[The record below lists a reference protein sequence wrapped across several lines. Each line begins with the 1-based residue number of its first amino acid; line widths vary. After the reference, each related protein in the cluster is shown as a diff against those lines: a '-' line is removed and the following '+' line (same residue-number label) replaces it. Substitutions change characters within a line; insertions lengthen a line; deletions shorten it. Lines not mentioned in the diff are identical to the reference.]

1 MNISVS
7 PITYKGKHMDQGIA
21 ARLQVIF
28 EREGISASIFADK
41 IGVQRSAISHIL
53 SGRNKPGF
61 DLLQKIIAKFPT
73 INTEWLI
80 TGLGDPYKQPVKQI
94 QTTLF
99 DPPTTQRQSVEV
111 TSVNSSSSQ
120 PAGNRTIERIVIFYS
135 DKTFETYNPQ

>member
-1 MNISVS
+1 
-7 PITYKGKHMDQGIA
+7 MDQGIA

-99 DPPTTQRQSVEV
+99 DPSTTQRQSVEV
-111 TSVNSSSSQ
+111 TSVNTSSSQ

>member
-1 MNISVS
+1 
-7 PITYKGKHMDQGIA
+7 MDQGIA
-21 ARLQVIF
+21 SRLQVIF

-94 QTTLF
+94 QTSLF
-99 DPPTTQRQSVEV
+99 DPPTVQKQSVEV
-111 TSVNSSSSQ
+111 TSVNTIPSQ
-120 PAGNRTIERIVIFYS
+120 PEGNRTIERIVIFYS

>member
-1 MNISVS
+1 
-7 PITYKGKHMDQGIA
+7 MDQGIA
-21 ARLQVIF
+21 SRLQVIF

-80 TGLGDPYKQPVKQI
+80 TGLGDPYKQQVKQI

-99 DPPTTQRQSVEV
+99 DPPTVQKQSVEV
-111 TSVNSSSSQ
+111 TSVNTIPSQ

>member
-1 MNISVS
+1 
-7 PITYKGKHMDQGIA
+7 MDQGIA
-21 ARLQVIF
+21 SRLQVIF

-99 DPPTTQRQSVEV
+99 DPPTTQKQSAEV
-111 TSVNSSSSQ
+111 TSVNPMPSQ
-120 PAGNRTIERIVIFYS
+120 PEGNRTIERIVIFYS

>member
-1 MNISVS
+1 
-7 PITYKGKHMDQGIA
+7 MDQGIA

-28 EREGISASIFADK
+28 EREGISASIFADR

-99 DPPTTQRQSVEV
+99 DPPTTQKQSVEV
-111 TSVNSSSSQ
+111 TSVNAPSLQ

>member
-1 MNISVS
+1 
-7 PITYKGKHMDQGIA
+7 MDQGIA

-80 TGLGDPYKQPVKQI
+80 TGLGDPYKQQVKQI

-99 DPPTTQRQSVEV
+99 DPPTVQKQSVEV
-111 TSVNSSSSQ
+111 TSVNTIPSQ

>member
-1 MNISVS
+1 
-7 PITYKGKHMDQGIA
+7 MDQGIA
-21 ARLQVIF
+21 SRLQVIF

-99 DPPTTQRQSVEV
+99 DPPTTQKQSAEV
-111 TSVNSSSSQ
+111 TSVNTMPSQ
-120 PAGNRTIERIVIFYS
+120 PEGNRTIERIVIFYS

>member
-1 MNISVS
+1 
-7 PITYKGKHMDQGIA
+7 MDQGIA
-21 ARLQVIF
+21 SRLQVIF

-99 DPPTTQRQSVEV
+99 DPPTVQKQSVEV
-111 TSVNSSSSQ
+111 TSVNTMPSQ
-120 PAGNRTIERIVIFYS
+120 PEGNRTIERIVIFYS

>member
-1 MNISVS
+1 
-7 PITYKGKHMDQGIA
+7 MDQGIA
-21 ARLQVIF
+21 SRLQVIF
-28 EREGISASIFADK
+28 EREGISASIFADR

-99 DPPTTQRQSVEV
+99 DPPTVQKQSAEV
-111 TSVNSSSSQ
+111 TPVNTMPSQ
-120 PAGNRTIERIVIFYS
+120 PEGNRTIERIVIFYS

>member
-1 MNISVS
+1 
-7 PITYKGKHMDQGIA
+7 MDQGIA
-21 ARLQVIF
+21 SRLQVIF

-41 IGVQRSAISHIL
+41 VGVQRSAISHIL

-80 TGLGDPYKQPVKQI
+80 TGLGDPYKQQVKQI

-111 TSVNSSSSQ
+111 TSVNTPSSQ
-120 PAGNRTIERIVIFYS
+120 PAGNQTIERIVIFYS

>member
-1 MNISVS
+1 
-7 PITYKGKHMDQGIA
+7 MDQGIA

>member
-1 MNISVS
+1 
-7 PITYKGKHMDQGIA
+7 MDQGIA
-21 ARLQVIF
+21 ARLQIIF
-28 EREGISASIFADK
+28 EREGISASIFADR

-99 DPPTTQRQSVEV
+99 DPPTTQMKSLEV
-111 TSVNSSSSQ
+111 TSVNKSPLQ
-120 PAGNRTIERIVIFYS
+120 PSKSRTIERIVIFYS

>member
-1 MNISVS
+1 
-7 PITYKGKHMDQGIA
+7 MDQGIA

-28 EREGISASIFADK
+28 EREGISASIFADR

-111 TSVNSSSSQ
+111 TSVNTSSSQ

>member
-1 MNISVS
+1 
-7 PITYKGKHMDQGIA
+7 MDQGIA

-99 DPPTTQRQSVEV
+99 DPPTVQKQSVEV
-111 TSVNSSSSQ
+111 TSVNTIPSQ
-120 PAGNRTIERIVIFYS
+120 PEGNRTIERIVIFYS

>member
-1 MNISVS
+1 
-7 PITYKGKHMDQGIA
+7 MDQGIA
-21 ARLQVIF
+21 SRLQVIF

-99 DPPTTQRQSVEV
+99 DPPTVQNQSVEV
-111 TSVNSSSSQ
+111 TPVNTMPSQ
-120 PAGNRTIERIVIFYS
+120 PEGNRTIERIVIFYS

>member
-1 MNISVS
+1 
-7 PITYKGKHMDQGIA
+7 MDQGIA

-111 TSVNSSSSQ
+111 ISVNPPSSQ

>member
-1 MNISVS
+1 
-7 PITYKGKHMDQGIA
+7 MDQDIA
-21 ARLQVIF
+21 SRLQVIF
-28 EREGISASIFADK
+28 EREGISASIFADR

-80 TGLGDPYKQPVKQI
+80 TGLGEPYKQPVKQI

-99 DPPTTQRQSVEV
+99 DPPTVQKQSVGV
-111 TSVNSSSSQ
+111 TSVNTIPSQ

>member
-1 MNISVS
+1 
-7 PITYKGKHMDQGIA
+7 MDQGIA
-21 ARLQVIF
+21 SRLQVIF

-99 DPPTTQRQSVEV
+99 DPPTVQKQSAEV
-111 TSVNSSSSQ
+111 TPVNTMPSQ
-120 PAGNRTIERIVIFYS
+120 PEGNRTIERIVIFYS

>member
-1 MNISVS
+1 
-7 PITYKGKHMDQGIA
+7 MDQGIA
-21 ARLQVIF
+21 SRLQVIF
-28 EREGISASIFADK
+28 EREGISASIFADR

-99 DPPTTQRQSVEV
+99 DPPTVQKQSVEV
-111 TSVNSSSSQ
+111 TSVNTIPSQ
-120 PAGNRTIERIVIFYS
+120 PEGNRTIERIVIFYS

>member
-1 MNISVS
+1 
-7 PITYKGKHMDQGIA
+7 MDQGIA
-21 ARLQVIF
+21 SRLQVIF
-28 EREGISASIFADK
+28 EREGISASIFADR

-99 DPPTTQRQSVEV
+99 DPSTTQRQSVEV
-111 TSVNSSSSQ
+111 TSVNTSSSQ

>member
-1 MNISVS
+1 
-7 PITYKGKHMDQGIA
+7 MDQGIA

-99 DPPTTQRQSVEV
+99 DPPTTQKQSVEV
-111 TSVNSSSSQ
+111 TPVNTMPSQ
-120 PAGNRTIERIVIFYS
+120 PEGNRTIERIVIFYS